1 MFTALLVAYLAVAV
15 AFDIFARRIPN
26 WLTLGGAA
34 VALVVRFAAG
44 GATELESGLVGALIT
59 GAVGFAFWLGR
70 TIGGGDHKLL
80 IGVGAFVGREL
91 VMPFLLATGLAG
103 GILGLLWLIFLHF
116 RIIKTRRMP
125 YSIAIAAG
133 ALGAPLLSRVIF
145 H

>member
-1 MFTALLVAYLAVAV
+1 MLLGPLGLMYLALAV
-15 AFDIFARRIPN
+15 FFDVRTRRIPN

-34 VALVVRFAAG
+34 TALLLGTVLGGVRG
-44 GATELESGLVGALIT
+44 LESGFFGALIA
-59 GAVGFAFWLGR
+59 GAVGLVFWLGR

-91 VMPFLLATGLAG
+91 VVPSLLGIGLAG
-103 GILGLLWLIFLHF
+103 GILALFWLIFL
-116 RIIKTRRMP
+116 RLRLVKTKRMP

-133 ALGAPLLSRVIF
+133 ALGAPLLARIL